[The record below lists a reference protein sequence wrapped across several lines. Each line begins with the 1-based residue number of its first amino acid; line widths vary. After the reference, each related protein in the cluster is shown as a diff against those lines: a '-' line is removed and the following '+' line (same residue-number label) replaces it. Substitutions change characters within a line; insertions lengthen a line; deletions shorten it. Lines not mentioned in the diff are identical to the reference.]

1 MEAIA
6 EYLTHLDPWAVYAVV
21 AGIAFIENIFPPFPS
36 DVLVVAAGS
45 LVGLGHVDGLTLVA
59 VTTAGST
66 AGFMAM
72 YGIGLWTGRHILETG
87 KIKFLPPEQVRKV
100 EGWFRTYGY
109 WVVIVN
115 RFLAGTR
122 AVVSFFSGMSRL
134 PIGICI
140 GLSFASA
147 LLWNFL
153 LVQAGKALGANWEQI
168 IVYLDAYGKTVT
180 SIVVI
185 GILAT
190 IAYWAFGPK
199 SRKASNGPKGDA

>member
-1 MEAIA
+1 MEALA
-6 EYLTHLDPWAVYAVV
+6 EYLTHLEPWAVYAVV

-45 LVGLGHVDGLTLVA
+45 LVGLGHVDGLTLV
-59 VTTAGST
+59 VMTTLGST

-72 YGIGLWTGRHILETG
+72 YGIGVWIGGHILETG
-87 KIKFLPPEQVRKV
+87 KVKFLPPDQVRKV
-100 EGWFRTYGY
+100 EGWFRRYGY
-109 WVVIVN
+109 GVVVVN

-122 AVVSFFSGMSRL
+122 AVVSFFAGVSRL

-153 LVQAGKALGANWEQI
+153 LVQAGQALGANWERI
-168 IVYLDAYGKTVT
+168 ILYLDAYGKTVT
-180 SIVVI
+180 TIVVV
-185 GILAT
+185 GILAY
-190 IAYWAFGPK
+190 IGYWAFGPR
-199 SRKASNGPKGDA
+199 SRKESRGPKGDA